1 MPAERPED
9 ALAAVLKRIDRTSA
23 DSLIHSLA
31 GEILRLQNAQAALE
45 ARLAAM
51 ESLNALAD
59 RLLADPPAPQPAYS
73 ARVDID
79 AASAFLDAVGFHA
92 LELDPKGA
100 PFRWS
105 GPQRP
110 FSFHLFVDRSQAAT
124 FALSF
129 DGLYAEAPPETL
141 RGFVDGEEIPLS
153 FSQVGDL
160 IEARGDI
167 AVRREAGGTTLSF
180 LVPRL
185 ASPGDRGLNDWR
197 QLGLC
202 FRRLVLAPAT
212 TV

>member
-23 DSLIHSLA
+23 DSLIQSIA
-31 GEILRLQNAQAALE
+31 GEFVRLQNANAALE

-59 RLLADPPAPQPAYS
+59 RLLSDTPTPQPVYS
-73 ARVDID
+73 SRVDID

-100 PFRWS
+100 AFRWS
-105 GPQRP
+105 GPQRQ
-110 FSFHLFVDRSQAAT
+110 FSFHLFVDRSRPAA
-124 FALSF
+124 FVLSF
-129 DGLYAEAPPETL
+129 DGLYAESPVETL
-141 RGFVDGEEIPLS
+141 RGFVDGEEIALS
-153 FSQVGDL
+153 FGRAGDV
-160 IEARGDI
+160 IEARG
-167 AVRREAGGTTLSF
+167 EAPSRSEGGGTTLTF

-185 ASPGDRGLNDWR
+185 ASPGDRGLNDRR
-197 QLGLC
+197 QLGLS
-202 FRRLVLAPAT
+202 FRRLVIAPAK